1 VAVFY
6 QAMEL
11 FVRKHHGRS
20 SLFVLLLRLGIL
32 VRSALAYC
40 NRRRRSLGLMLFD
53 LAAINAAVLGA
64 TRLRFGSYFGFPP
77 YAYPAVFVA
86 LTAVTLVSMLLAG
99 EYFESRPSV
108 RKALAALMATFFVLS
123 SLTYFFKD
131 FAFSRVVLLMTVAAA
146 TAASAAARVA
156 LLVYDKSIGRDGNR
170 RIAIAGMNEPA
181 ARIIRAL
188 QSAEARNADLVGVV
202 AGSATA
208 EATFC
213 GVPVIGNVAYLSNLI
228 EQFRLDEVVITD
240 DSLERREVLEL
251 IANASELAVRFHV
264 ALDYDEIVAARIIN
278 EVSGI
283 EPTVPHYN
291 IRRVRYRLVKRA
303 FDLAAALSLVTLGL
317 PLVCLMAG
325 DLAAALRGLRAV
337 VRGRASIVGLYPL
350 EGETPRLGKVGLTGL
365 AHISR
370 PARLTRQVI
379 RELNDYYVQ
388 NYTFALDFDILVKTL
403 LRRAND

>member
-1 VAVFY
+1 
-6 QAMEL
+6 
-11 FVRKHHGRS
+11 R
-20 SLFVLLLRLGIL
+20 
-32 VRSALAYC
+32 
-40 NRRRRSLGLMLFD
+40 
-53 LAAINAAVLGA
+53 LAASRAALVVG
-64 TRLRFGSYFGFPP
+64 TRLRFGSDFGFPP
-77 YAYPAVFVA
+77 YACPAVFVA

-146 TAASAAARVA
+146 TVASAAARVA
-156 LLVYDKSIGRDGNR
+156 LLVYDKSVGRDGNR
-170 RIAIAGMNEPA
+170 RIAIAG
-181 ARIIRAL
+181 
-188 QSAEARNADLVGVV
+188 
-202 AGSATA
+202 
-208 EATFC
+208 
-213 GVPVIGNVAYLSNLI
+213 
-228 EQFRLDEVVITD
+228 
-240 DSLERREVLEL
+240 
-251 IANASELAVRFHV
+251 ASELSVRFHV

-303 FDLAAALSLVTLGL
+303 FDLAGALFLLTLGLSLVYLI
-317 PLVCLMAG
+317 AD
-325 DLAAALRGLRAV
+325 DLAAALRGLWAV

-403 LRRAND
+403 LRRA

>member
-1 VAVFY
+1 
-6 QAMEL
+6 
-11 FVRKHHGRS
+11 
-20 SLFVLLLRLGIL
+20 
-32 VRSALAYC
+32 
-40 NRRRRSLGLMLFD
+40 
-53 LAAINAAVLGA
+53 
-64 TRLRFGSYFGFPP
+64 
-77 YAYPAVFVA
+77 
-86 LTAVTLVSMLLAG
+86 
-99 EYFESRPSV
+99 V

-146 TAASAAARVA
+146 TVASAAARVA
-156 LLVYDKSIGRDGNR
+156 QLVYDKSIGRDGNR

-181 ARIIRAL
+181 SRIIRAL
-188 QSAEARNADLVGVV
+188 QAAEARNADLVGVV

-208 EATFC
+208 ETTFC

-240 DSLERREVLEL
+240 DSLERGEVLEL